1 MLKITPLRLVIAAPV
16 LLVAFSFL
24 GGSAVWAMLGLGGDL
39 TINGNADIVRTDIG
53 DFGDGWGNYGGDSGG
68 NRYSSAA
75 TITPENVK
83 QLSVAWAYET
93 GALTGRDSV
102 VSRTTFQATP
112 ILVEESLV
120 LCTPFNE
127 IIALDPGTG
136 AEKWRYDPAL
146 SPDMR
151 PANSFT
157 CRGVSYWQDQ
167 SDNQSVCSSRILS
180 GTSDARIIALD
191 AKTGAP
197 CADFGINGEVKIE
210 PSLTLRWPGE
220 FQITSAPAII
230 GDTLVAGSSISDNLR
245 REAPSGV
252 VHALDVRTGEIK
264 WTFDPVPRDPAD
276 PAVATWQDNS
286 AATVGH
292 ANAWSTISVD
302 EDRGL
307 VFLPTSSASP
317 DFFGGLRPG
326 DNRYA
331 NSVVA
336 LNADDGSVHWNFQT
350 VHHDVWDYDV
360 PAQPGVYQVWRDGKP
375 HDVIA
380 QVTKTGMVF
389 VLDRDTGQPFLPVEE
404 RPVPQSGAPGE
415 ALSPTQPFP
424 VNTPPLVPNELSA
437 KDAFGITFWDKM
449 ECANKIRSLRN
460 EGLFTPPS
468 TQGTL
473 IYPFTGGGANWG
485 GSAYDPARNLLV
497 VNMSNLAHIIRLTEG
512 DAANGADELDHDS
525 EFAPMEGTPYGM
537 TRAPFLSSL
546 GLPCTKPPWGIL
558 AGVDLDSGQIVWR
571 KTLGTTRDMAPMGA
585 AMKFGTPNLGGPIVT
600 TSGLVFIGATMD
612 DYLRAF
618 DVETGKELWKGRL
631 PAGGQAT
638 PMTYEW
644 KSKQYVVISAGGHSS
659 LGTRFGDH
667 VIAFAL
673 PE

>member
-1 MLKITPLRLVIAAPV
+1 MKITPLRLIGAVPI
-16 LLVAFSFL
+16 LLIAFSFL
-24 GGSAVWAMLGLGGDL
+24 GGSAIWAVLGFNDDL
-39 TINGNADIVRTDIG
+39 TIDGKADVVRTSIG
-53 DFGDGWGNYGGDSGG
+53 ELGEGWTSYGGDKGG
-68 NRYSSAA
+68 NRYSAVA
-75 TITPENVK
+75 TITRDNVK
-83 QLSVAWAYET
+83 KLSVEWDYQT
-93 GALTGRDSV
+93 GALTGRKSA

-112 ILVEESLV
+112 ILVEDSLV
-120 LCTPFNE
+120 FCTPFNE
-127 IIALDPGTG
+127 IIALHPGTG

-146 SPDMR
+146 DLDMR

-157 CRGVSYWQDQ
+157 CRGVSYWKDDAEDQ
-167 SDNQSVCSSRILS
+167 NVCSSRILA

-191 AKTGAP
+191 AKTGEP
-197 CADFGINGEVKIE
+197 CADFGDQGEVKIE
-210 PSLTLRWPGE
+210 PNVTLRWPGE
-220 FQITSAPAII
+220 YQITSAPAII
-230 GDTLVAGSSISDNLR
+230 GDTIVAGSAISDNLR

-264 WTFDPVPRDPAD
+264 WTFDPVPRDPSD
-276 PAVATWQDNS
+276 PAYTTWQDGG
-286 AATVGH
+286 AETVGH
-292 ANAWSTISVD
+292 ANVWSTISVD

-336 LNADDGSVHWNFQT
+336 LNAADGSVHWHFQT

-360 PAQPGVYQVWRDGKP
+360 PAQPGVYQVWRDGSL

-380 QVTKTGMVF
+380 QVTKTGMIF
-389 VLDRDTGQPFLPVEE
+389 VLDRDTGEPFLPVEE

-415 ALSPTQPFP
+415 VLSSTQPFP
-424 VNTPPLVPNELSA
+424 VSTPALVPNKLSP

-449 ECANKIRSLRN
+449 QCANKIRSLRN

-468 TQGTL
+468 EQGTL
-473 IYPFTGGGANWG
+473 LYPFTGGGANWG

-512 DAANGADELDHDS
+512 DAANGVDELDHDS

-537 TRAPFLSSL
+537 TRATFLSSL
-546 GLPCTKPPWGIL
+546 GLPCTKPPWGVL
-558 AGVDLDSGQIVWR
+558 AAVDLDSGQIVWR
-571 KTLGTTRDMAPMGA
+571 KTLGTTQDIAPMGA
-585 AMKFGTPNLGGPIVT
+585 AMNFGTPNVGGPII
-600 TSGLVFIGATMD
+600 TSGGLVFIGAAMD

-644 KSKQYVVISAGGHSS
+644 SGHQYVVIAAGGHSS

-667 VIAFAL
+667 LIAFAL
-673 PE
+673 PD